1 MKTSGTLSVREARAL
16 GRARSLLSAATA
28 NPFLPSQ
35 GGSAVALYGLPSPF
49 GARVAGVR
57 AARSHHGLLYTAK
70 MTRPLI
76 DSATLAR
83 QSERVLRRDQ
93 RRVARDAARNL
104 VVETLDALAK
114 EEPPDWF
121 NARLV

>member
-1 MKTSGTLSVREARAL
+1 M
-16 GRARSLLSAATA
+16 
-28 NPFLPSQ
+28 
-35 GGSAVALYGLPSPF
+35 ALYGLPSPF
-49 GARVAGVR
+49 GARVAGAR

>member
-1 MKTSGTLSVREARAL
+1 MG
-16 GRARSLLSAATA
+16 
-28 NPFLPSQ
+28 
-35 GGSAVALYGLPSPF
+35 
-49 GARVAGVR
+49 
-57 AARSHHGLLYTAK
+57 
-70 MTRPLI
+70 MTRPPF

-83 QSERVLRRDQ
+83 QSARVLRRDQ

>member
-1 MKTSGTLSVREARAL
+1 MIRR
-16 GRARSLLSAATA
+16 
-28 NPFLPSQ
+28 
-35 GGSAVALYGLPSPF
+35 
-49 GARVAGVR
+49 
-57 AARSHHGLLYTAK
+57 
-70 MTRPLI
+70 LI

-83 QSERVLRRDQ
+83 LSERVLRRDQ